1 MLINSSL
8 QKFSLVN
15 LVDLPSIAQGQMVA
29 KNNMRL
35 TKFVSK
41 FHIQSEV
48 LNNAIK
54 D

>member
-1 MLINSSL
+1 MLLNNSL

-15 LVDLPSIAQGQMVA
+15 LVDLPSIAQGQIVE

-48 LNNAIK
+48 LNNAINN
-54 D
+54 